1 MLRISVSLSNDTS
14 VAVSTHPTLLACS
27 GLHRGRRGLEH
38 LQGRTECAS
47 FDSSLQRR
55 GEDGGPVVLVQV
67 GLLVV
72 LDPRAPDAATAADS
86 STSLPVQ
93 EGPAERRWGPPS
105 ARVPCPPRLRHQKK
119 RCRSPKILERARRVA
134 PFLKTKFV
142 LQAGLRH
149 LWRPCA
155 NLAGTRYRPN
165 ISSTVTRRTLP
176 RRSASA
182 LHSSVKPDLEK
193 R

>member
-1 MLRISVSLSNDTS
+1 MFRY
-14 VAVSTHPTLLACS
+14 
-27 GLHRGRRGLEH
+27 
-38 LQGRTECAS
+38 
-47 FDSSLQRR
+47 LQRC
-55 GEDGGPVVLVQV
+55 GGARPELWRNPFAGSHRNSNVL
-67 GLLVV
+67 
-72 LDPRAPDAATAADS
+72 
-86 STSLPVQ
+86 STGNRTYLGSRPLT
-93 EGPAERRWGPPS
+93 E
-105 ARVPCPPRLRHQKK
+105 ARVAYLRSDRRRRPGDFLFLRGTAQEVVAAHVL
-119 RCRSPKILERARRVA
+119 PKILERARRVA

-165 ISSTVTRRTLP
+165 ISSAVTRRTLP